1 MGYLERKALK
11 RCQALIGPYAEPGEP
26 VEEPGEPV
34 EDFDV
39 GWFGGGKID
48 LINRPDTVAPAQWRR
63 RACEAAVCRHLERGV
78 AAGDYGDVDTA
89 CVSRRAART
98 WRLRFALPEG

>member
-26 VEEPGEPV
+26 VE
-34 EDFDV
+34 DFDV

-48 LINRPDTVAPAQWRR
+48 LISTDRTLWLLPSGGGELVKLPYADISSVVWQQATTGTWILLVFTKSGQ
-63 RACEAAVCRHLERGV
+63 
-78 AAGDYGDVDTA
+78 DVG
-89 CVSRRAART
+89 S
-98 WRLRFALPEG
+98 RFALPEG